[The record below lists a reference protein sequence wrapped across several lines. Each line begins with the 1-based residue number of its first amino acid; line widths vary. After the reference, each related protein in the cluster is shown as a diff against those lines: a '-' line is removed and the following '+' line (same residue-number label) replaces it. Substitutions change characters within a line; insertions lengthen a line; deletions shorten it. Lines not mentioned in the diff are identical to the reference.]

1 MAHKTGRVEHQ
12 TSTNSRDHQIAKTD
26 IIEARALISDNPDDE
41 GTVSR
46 TSGAALNGIVKI
58 QKKMQL
64 THGTHTRTMCGGTGG
79 KVDII

>member
-1 MAHKTGRVEHQ
+1 MTHKTGRVEHQ

-58 QKKMQL
+58 PKENAIDTWHSHSDYVWRHRRQ
-64 THGTHTRTMCGGTGG
+64 G
-79 KVDII
+79 